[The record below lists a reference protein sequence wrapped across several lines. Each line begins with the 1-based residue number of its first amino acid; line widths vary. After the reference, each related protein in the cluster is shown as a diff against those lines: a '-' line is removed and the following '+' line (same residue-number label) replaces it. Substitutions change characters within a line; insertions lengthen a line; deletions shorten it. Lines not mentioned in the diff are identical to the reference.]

1 MDIDVH
7 QHLWPAPFIDALR
20 SRTSSPRLTGWTLH
34 LDGEPDYEVDPRDHD
49 IALRQALLA
58 TDGYQLGVVSM
69 SSPLGVEWL
78 PPDEAQP
85 LLDAYHA
92 GVQDL
97 PDSFAAWSSACLT
110 ELDPDRLGV
119 QLAEGCVGLQLP
131 ATALTSPEAVERCA
145 PLFEVLVEH
154 DKALFIHPGA
164 VPSTAGAQR
173 VAWWPAVVPY
183 VAQLHAAWYAFALAG
198 RPAFP
203 ELRVCFAALAGLA
216 PAHLERYS
224 SRGGERRPIDRN
236 AYVETSSYGHTAIDA
251 TVRTIGV
258 DAIVSGSDRP
268 YAAPF
273 TGDVGGPALTHAIRS
288 TNPQRLLGLK
298 GH

>member
-20 SRTSSPRLTGWTLH
+20 ARTTSPHLTGWTLH

-78 PPDEAQP
+78 PVDEARP
-85 LLDAYHA
+85 LLDAFHA

-110 ELDPDRLGV
+110 ELDPERLGV
-119 QLAEGCVGLQLP
+119 ELAEGCVGLQLP

-145 PLFEVLVEH
+145 PLFEVLVAH
-154 DKALFIHPGA
+154 DKALFVHPGA

-198 RPAFP
+198 RPTFP
-203 ELRVCFAALAGLA
+203 GLRVCFAALAGLA

-224 SRGGERRPIDRN
+224 ARGGERRPIDRN